1 MLACLPARSRRT
13 AWLPFPPNLPT
24 LQNLTDWA
32 GKLLR
37 DLPGTKQRMREIVD
51 LRVDASRRVE
61 REVATARDAFNDG
74 THILARIY
82 MGGVLSLSFNEQ
94 LAIEAMHREAVAHV
108 RCCLDSLHKITRS

>member
-1 MLACLPARSRRT
+1 MRQFWKPLAAVTFRT
-13 AWLPFPPNLPT
+13 VDGGTIP
-24 LQNLTDWA
+24 A

-74 THILARIY
+74 TDILARIY

-94 LAIEAMHREAVAHV
+94 LAIGAMHREAVAHV
-108 RCCLDSLHKITRS
+108 RCCLDSLDKITRSG